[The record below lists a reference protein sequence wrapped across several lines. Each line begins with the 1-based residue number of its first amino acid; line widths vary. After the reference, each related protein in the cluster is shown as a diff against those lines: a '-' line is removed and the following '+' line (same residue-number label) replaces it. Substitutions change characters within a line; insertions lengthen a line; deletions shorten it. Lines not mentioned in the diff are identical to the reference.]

1 MAVDSVLVNNMHMM
15 HANYKV
21 DFNRKYGEKI
31 EKREQFKCK
40 FNGKTKQRVTK
51 ENNASAEDAHK
62 RDLNAL
68 KKVYTPSSVS
78 TLTLKQQSNCE

>member
-1 MAVDSVLVNNMHMM
+1 M
-15 HANYKV
+15 
-21 DFNRKYGEKI
+21 
-31 EKREQFKCK
+31 
-40 FNGKTKQRVTK
+40 TK

-78 TLTLKQQSNCE
+78 TLTLKQQSDCE